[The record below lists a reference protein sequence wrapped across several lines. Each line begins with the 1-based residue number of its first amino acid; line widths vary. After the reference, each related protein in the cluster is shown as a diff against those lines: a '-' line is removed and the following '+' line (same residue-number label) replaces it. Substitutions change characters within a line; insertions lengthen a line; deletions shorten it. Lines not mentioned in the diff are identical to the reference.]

1 MIYKSYLVEQNINII
16 KENLILFYGEN
27 LGLKKDFKNKIKKRY
42 EDCDFMN
49 TDQEEILKNQNN
61 FFNEI
66 NNLSLFN
73 KEKIYFIEQTSDKL
87 LDILEEVLEKKSNQK
102 IVLFSDVLDKK
113 SKIRSFFEKSTKCGA
128 VPCYADNELTIKK
141 IITNALKDF
150 DGLSP
155 NNVNLIL
162 ENSNLDRIK
171 LNNELEKI
179 IIYFQDKKI
188 VTSKLETL
196 LDLKVNDNFNILK
209 DEALLGNKLKTNK
222 LLSDTIIESEKNIFY
237 LSSINLRLN
246 KLKEAITASRS
257 LNLEDAISS
266 LRPPIFWKDKANF
279 TIQAKKWNSDKIKNI
294 LNKTYSLEIKI
305 KSNSTANRDIL
316 IKKLL
321 VDICG
326 IANA

>member
-87 LDILEEVLEKKSNQK
+87 LDILEEVLEKKSSQK

-113 SKIRSFFEKSTKCGA
+113 SKIRSFFEKSAKCGA

-141 IITNALKDF
+141 MITNALKDF

-155 NNVNLIL
+155 NNINLIL

-305 KSNSTANRDIL
+305 KSNSTANGDIL

-326 IANA
+326 VANA

>member
-113 SKIRSFFEKSTKCGA
+113 SKIRSFFEKSAKCGA

-316 IKKLL
+316 MKKLL

-326 IANA
+326 VANA

>member
-1 MIYKSYLVEQNINII
+1 MSIPI
-16 KENLILFYGEN
+16 F
-27 LGLKKDFKNKIKKRY
+27 
-42 EDCDFMN
+42 
-49 TDQEEILKNQNN
+49 N
-61 FFNEI
+61 FHNPH
-66 NNLSLFN
+66 
-73 KEKIYFIEQTSDKL
+73 
-87 LDILEEVLEKKSNQK
+87 V
-102 IVLFSDVLDKK
+102 DKK
-113 SKIRSFFEKSTKCGA
+113 SKIRSFFEKSAKCGA

-141 IITNALKDF
+141 MITNALKDF

-155 NNVNLIL
+155 NNINLIL

-305 KSNSTANRDIL
+305 KSNSTANGDIL

-326 IANA
+326 VANA